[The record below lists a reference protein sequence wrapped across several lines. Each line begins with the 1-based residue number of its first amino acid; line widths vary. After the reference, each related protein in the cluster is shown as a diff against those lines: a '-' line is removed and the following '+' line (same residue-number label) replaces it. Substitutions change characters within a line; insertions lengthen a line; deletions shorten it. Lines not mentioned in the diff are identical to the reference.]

1 MTLLLTDLD
10 STRRRVS
17 DFSGATRLGS
27 RVLAGFGA
35 VFLIWAVLV
44 PISGAVIAPGV
55 VVSDGKSH
63 VLRHATGA
71 VVSAIHVREGDHV
84 AAGAL
89 IAELSPEAEKAAL
102 SQLTARLAGLDVTL
116 ARLAAERDGTAFPAA
131 APSPALAQYAPELVA
146 EFTAD
151 QAEAFAARAE
161 RGAAEQRVLAAQREA
176 LLQERT
182 GLEGESAA
190 LKLQLASIGED
201 LDLRRAAQA
210 KGYGRAAQLR
220 EVEREHARIQ
230 GSVERADGQ
239 LKAIDEQVRE
249 IDSRLAA
256 LAASLA
262 QEVSAE
268 MAKARAERLEL
279 SDQLAAAV
287 VAAGRVEI
295 RAPAAGIVDKLRVN
309 TVGSAIEPFSPIAEV
324 VPDDAPILVEARVA
338 PIEIDDIAIDQEA
351 EIIFGGLARK
361 DFDPL
366 PARVTFISPD
376 SHLDERTGV
385 RYFTVRLDIDPEA
398 LGEMPRTGPGMV
410 ADAYFKKR
418 DYTLVQYLLAPFTDS
433 FSRAFR

>member
-1 MTLLLTDLD
+1 MTSLLADID
-10 STRRRVS
+10 VIRRRVS

-35 VFLIWAVLV
+35 VFLIWAVIV

-84 AAGAL
+84 VAGAL
-89 IAELSPEAEKAAL
+89 IAELSPETENAAL
-102 SQLTARLAGLDVTL
+102 GQLNARLAGLDVLL
-116 ARLAAERDGTAFPAA
+116 ARLTAERDGTMFSTTPMDF
-131 APSPALAQYAPELVA
+131 ALTQYAPDLVA
-146 EFTAD
+146 EFAAD
-151 QAEAFAARAE
+151 QAEAFIARAE
-161 RGAAEQRVLAAQREA
+161 RESAEQRVLAAQRQA
-176 LLQERT
+176 LLRERT
-182 GLEGESAA
+182 GLEGENSA
-190 LKLQLASIGED
+190 LRLQLTSIGED

-230 GSVERADGQ
+230 GSFERASGQ

-256 LAASLA
+256 QAAGLA
-262 QEVSAE
+262 QEISVE
-268 MAKARAERLEL
+268 MVKARAERLEL
-279 SDQLAAAV
+279 ADQLAAAV
-287 VAAGRVEI
+287 IAVGRVEI
-295 RAPAAGIVDKLRVN
+295 RAPAAGIIDKLRVN
-309 TVGSAIEPFSPIAEV
+309 TVGSAIEPFSPIVEV

-351 EIIFGGLARK
+351 EIVFGGLARK

-366 PARVTFISPD
+366 PARVIFISPD
-376 SHLDERTGV
+376 SHLDERTGA
-385 RYFTVRLDIDPEA
+385 RYFTVRLDVDRNA
-398 LGEMPRTGPGMV
+398 LGAMPRTGPGMV

>member
-27 RVLAGFGA
+27 RVLAGFGT

-55 VVSDGKSH
+55 VVSDGRSH

-116 ARLAAERDGTAFPAA
+116 ARLAAERDGTAFPATA
-131 APSPALAQYAPELVA
+131 PALTQYAPELVA
-146 EFTAD
+146 EFMAD

-161 RGAAEQRVLAAQREA
+161 RGAAEQRVLAAQRQA

-182 GLEGESAA
+182 GLEGETAA
-190 LKLQLASIGED
+190 LKLQLASVGED

-249 IDSRLAA
+249 VDSRLAA

-268 MAKARAERLEL
+268 MGKARAERLEL
-279 SDQLAAAV
+279 ADQLAAAV

-385 RYFTVRLDIDPEA
+385 RYFAVRLDVDPDA